1 MTNQNETNS
10 NFRAIDEETGFVI
23 GEDFVRFEQ
32 KNDAFSRSTWDEE
45 LKSKRA
51 ENFFQ
56 AYLMPNAKPRK
67 GEGYQHLDYALRNA
81 AWHMATSLRQ
91 FSPGRGEGFQDMFTI
106 HEQGWSEKVEVGS
119 SEEAAKVVKNAAIM
133 LGADIVGIADYDE
146 RWVYKTTF
154 RRQTLKPGQSNT
166 IPTQTEP
173 EIPEHMTS
181 CIVLASEMPLSLNR
195 TVPSALSGGSSGIG
209 YSRDASTCISLAQ
222 FIRNLGYEAYACM
235 NDTGPSIP
243 YAVQAGLAEY
253 SRSGLAITPEFG
265 SRVRFTRVFT
275 NLPLK
280 ADKPIQFGVKE
291 FCEVCR
297 KCSDSCPPQAIAK
310 EAPSAEQINV
320 SNTQGLTKWT
330 TNAEKCF
337 KFWCSQNT
345 ECSICIRV
353 CPYNRTFNN
362 RLDRA
367 WRWLAG
373 TRLRRLA
380 LWVDDKFNSHT
391 GKKAGW
397 WWNERNAGVKRY
409 SSLSIKK

>member
-1 MTNQNETNS
+1 
-10 NFRAIDEETGFVI
+10 
-23 GEDFVRFEQ
+23 
-32 KNDAFSRSTWDEE
+32 
-45 LKSKRA
+45 
-51 ENFFQ
+51 
-56 AYLMPNAKPRK
+56 
-67 GEGYQHLDYALRNA
+67 
-81 AWHMATSLRQ
+81 
-91 FSPGRGEGFQDMFTI
+91 
-106 HEQGWSEKVEVGS
+106 
-119 SEEAAKVVKNAAIM
+119 M

-146 RWVYKTTF
+146 RWIYDRTF
-154 RRQTLKPGQSNT
+154 RRQSLKPGHSDI
-166 IPTQTEP
+166 IPTEIEP
-173 EIPEHMTS
+173 EIPAHMTN

-243 YAVQAGLAEY
+243 YAIQAGLAEY
-253 SRSGLAITPEFG
+253 SRAGLAITPEFG

-280 ADKPIQFGVKE
+280 ADKPIKFGVQK

-297 KCSDSCPPQAIAK
+297 KCADNCPPQAIAK
-310 EAPSAEQINV
+310 EDPTSDQINV
-320 SNTQGLTKWT
+320 SNTKGLTKWT

-345 ECSICIRV
+345 ECSVCIRV
-353 CPYNRTFNN
+353 CPYNRIFNN

-373 TRLRRLA
+373 TRFRRIA
-380 LWVDDKFNSHT
+380 LWLDDKFNSHT

-397 WWNERNAGVKRY
+397 WWNERNAGVERF
-409 SSLSIKK
+409 SSINIDK